1 MYLPLAPPEGFPS
14 TLMVENTPAKAGA
27 LREVLSNPELGRSP
41 GGGHGNP
48 LQYSCLKNP
57 VDRGAWRAAVPGV
70 TKSWARLKRF
80 SNERKG
86 RMYITIYNRK

>member
-1 MYLPLAPPEGFPS
+1 MYLAPSEGFPS
-14 TLMVENTPAKAGA
+14 SLMAENPPANAGD
-27 LREVLSNPELGRSP
+27 LREVSLNP

-57 VDRGAWRAAVPGV
+57 VDRGAWHAAVPGV
-70 TKSWARLKRF
+70 TKSRTRLRPF

-86 RMYITIYNRK
+86 RIYITIYNRK